1 MRAVRNGANKG
12 SPEPATPAG
21 YTFILEGALGTLRLQ
36 SSGGDIEGDRA
47 IAEVRRR
54 LDDAVQKG
62 GIAPEVLMLMAR
74 AFARAEL
81 DPGRTLQQA
90 MITAMEAQSP
100 SMPAAPTPAEISD
113 HFRELA
119 AALDND
125 PFEIYAELA
134 TTAAAFPPDHHAT
147 MAGALAISDS
157 EAVREAALGF
167 AFSPDPAVSAAALA
181 AVSQRVRAPS
191 VSSKAIDRLVRM
203 RPWLSKTRRPNVDT
217 AIRALRPKAAAPLP
231 VERWE
236 IRGVLASLC
245 DGVGAQS
252 LFALAKRGRRFALAS
267 LLVKSEIGVADAWV
281 RDGMTKAEA
290 DALITEIVAGAEAVE
305 VSISL
310 LERRL
315 ADALAI
321 NVARDVPPPFGLL
334 QVVET
339 LGLGPIHPESI
350 SPLLLVEALIAD
362 LPSARTD
369 TVAAQTAHRAS
380 MSWEQEF
387 ETITSWFEAGE
398 AVETLLQPLRTRKRR
413 IAAVSAQLLPTRR
426 KFWAE
431 RCAWMAATLKEGAA
445 EGDDTWCDFALV
457 ARDLVGQRPLAEIP
471 LAARIATATVEAFEQ

>member
-1 MRAVRNGANKG
+1 MPRTAIAQIAKMIGRELDTGVGPSEEALAAGPMMAEAGATTEIVAGLLAEAHRKH
-12 SPEPATPAG
+12 PDDRVIAG

-62 GIAPEVLMLMAR
+62 GIVPEALMLMAR

-90 MITAMEAQSP
+90 MMTAMEAQSP

-203 RPWLSKTRRPNVDT
+203 RPWLSETRRPNVDT

-252 LFALAKRGRRFALAS
+252 LFALAKRGRRFAL
-267 LLVKSEIGVADAWV
+267 
-281 RDGMTKAEA
+281 
-290 DALITEIVAGAEAVE
+290 
-305 VSISL
+305 
-310 LERRL
+310 
-315 ADALAI
+315 
-321 NVARDVPPPFGLL
+321 P
-334 QVVET
+334 
-339 LGLGPIHPESI
+339 
-350 SPLLLVEALIAD
+350 
-362 LPSARTD
+362 
-369 TVAAQTAHRAS
+369 
-380 MSWEQEF
+380 
-387 ETITSWFEAGE
+387 
-398 AVETLLQPLRTRKRR
+398 
-413 IAAVSAQLLPTRR
+413 
-426 KFWAE
+426 
-431 RCAWMAATLKEGAA
+431 RCW
-445 EGDDTWCDFALV
+445 
-457 ARDLVGQRPLAEIP
+457 
-471 LAARIATATVEAFEQ
+471 